1 MSLPLATPRFVPA
14 RDVTALALFGAAMV
28 TWRWLQFARC
38 VRIGDELADASLA
51 FQCCPTENGPR
62 VLFLGDSIAVGCG
75 AARPEDSIA
84 GLLAQDFPHVTIVN
98 RGCNGARTVEALA
111 QLEAEPHP
119 SYDAILINVGG
130 NDILKRTPFHTLP
143 ASAEALVAAARQR
156 SEHVIVTTTPNIGLV
171 PMFFAPLSW
180 WLTRRSRQLRD
191 LFADVCKRHGAHYV
205 NFFHP
210 RSSDPFHREGRRFYA
225 PDGLHPSTDC
235 YRYVY
240 ATLRAGT
247 PLARVLAR

>member
-1 MSLPLATPRFVPA
+1 MFALAPPRFVPA
-14 RDVTALALFGAAMV
+14 RDVTALAVLGAAML
-28 TWRWLQFARC
+28 TWRWLHFARC
-38 VRIGDELADASLA
+38 MRIGDELANAALA
-51 FQCCPTENGPR
+51 FQCYSAENGPR

-75 AARPEDSIA
+75 ATRPEDSIA

-98 RGCNGARTVEALA
+98 RACNGARIAEALA
-111 QLEAEPHP
+111 QLEADPHP
-119 SYDAILINVGG
+119 AYDAILVNVGG
-130 NDILKRTPFHTLP
+130 NDILKRTPFRTLP

-180 WLTRRSRQLRD
+180 WLTLRSRQLRD

-210 RSSDPFHREGRRFYA
+210 RASDPFHRDSRRFYA
-225 PDGLHPSTDC
+225 RDGLHPSTDC

-240 ATLRAGT
+240 ATLRAAT
-247 PLARVLAR
+247 PLARVLDR